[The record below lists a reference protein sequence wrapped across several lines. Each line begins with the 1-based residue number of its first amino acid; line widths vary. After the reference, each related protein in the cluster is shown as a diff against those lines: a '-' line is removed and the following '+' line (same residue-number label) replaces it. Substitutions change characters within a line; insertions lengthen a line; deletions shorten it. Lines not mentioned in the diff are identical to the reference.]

1 MCTII
6 ANQPIY
12 KALIDKA
19 ASYPADQ
26 PYKAKAYLKGALAVA
41 AYNKS
46 IYDDYHNKT
55 FFTSGIE
62 GVPKNGSVEWFIYM
76 MIADTPRGLP
86 PVAILYTALAAVRDN
101 AMNATRKSAPA
112 ANSN

>member
-1 MCTII
+1 MCTIT
-6 ANQPIY
+6 ANLPIY

-55 FFTSGIE
+55 FFKSGIE
-62 GVPKNGSVEWFIYM
+62 GIPKHGSVEWFIYM
-76 MIADTPRGLP
+76 MIADIPQGTPADDALCLAMA
-86 PVAILYTALAAVRDN
+86 AI
-101 AMNATRKSAPA
+101 RKTAPA
-112 ANSN
+112 TNSN

>member
-6 ANQPIY
+6 ANLPIY

-76 MIADTPRGLP
+76 MIADIPQGTPTDD
-86 PVAILYTALAAVRDN
+86 ALYL
-101 AMNATRKSAPA
+101 AMNAIRKTAT
-112 ANSN
+112 NSN